1 MMFSYKFTL
10 YQLSL
15 SICVTIIVIDGYVQQ
30 KQSCGYCQRQL
41 NFLHHSERRNAQLYL
56 HQSTYTTT
64 TRQSILC
71 SSVSTSTNEICDDEQ
86 IKQILQRYGFGSR
99 LVSLTNE
106 DLLERPMLAEMY
118 EGKSLKLCI
127 VTGLKSPASQKGNE
141 NSKPPLLNVLAM
153 NSDGLLQDEKVID
166 IGE

>member
-1 MMFSYKFTL
+1 MFSYKFTL
-10 YQLSL
+10 YLLSL
-15 SICVTIIVIDGYVQQ
+15 SICVTIIDGYVQQ

-41 NFLHHSERRNAQLYL
+41 NFLHHSEGRNAQLYL

-64 TRQSILC
+64 TRQTRLC
-71 SSVSTSTNEICDDEQ
+71 SSVSTSKNEICDDEQ

-127 VTGLKSPASQKGNE
+127 VTGLKPSAQKGNE
-141 NSKPPLLNVLAM
+141 NRKPPLLNVLAM

>member
-1 MMFSYKFTL
+1 MMFSYEFTL
-10 YQLSL
+10 YLLSL
-15 SICVTIIVIDGYVQQ
+15 SICVTIIDGYVQQ
-30 KQSCGYCQRQL
+30 KQTCGYCQWQL

-56 HQSTYTTT
+56 HQSTHTTIRQ
-64 TRQSILC
+64 TRLC
-71 SSVSTSTNEICDDEQ
+71 SSVSTSKNEICDDEQ

-141 NSKPPLLNVLAM
+141 NRKPPLLNVLAM